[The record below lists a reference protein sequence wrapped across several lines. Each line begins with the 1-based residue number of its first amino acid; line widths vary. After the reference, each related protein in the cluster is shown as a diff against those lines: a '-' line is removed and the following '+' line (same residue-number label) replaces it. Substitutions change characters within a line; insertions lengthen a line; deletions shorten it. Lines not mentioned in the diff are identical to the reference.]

1 MSYVQQNTTCIC
13 YFIISTNFAYNISS
27 LSYIFLYFNFSF
39 IFAKSSL
46 PSFLIYKFGISP
58 NDNNEFISS
67 NIDSF
72 FTSASLNNKTYVF
85 YLFIIFSNI
94 SFIVALNMFYLFSL
108 LLFTYI
114 SYPFINADNLV
125 SDLLPVPPYP
135 INNKLPIFIFITLL
149 ILHIYIKAS

>member
-1 MSYVQQNTTCIC
+1 
-13 YFIISTNFAYNISS
+13 
-27 LSYIFLYFNFSF
+27 
-39 IFAKSSL
+39 
-46 PSFLIYKFGISP
+46 
-58 NDNNEFISS
+58 
-67 NIDSF
+67 
-72 FTSASLNNKTYVF
+72 
-85 YLFIIFSNI
+85 
-94 SFIVALNMFYLFSL
+94 MFYLFSL